1 MANMIKLPWENGGHL
16 CLNVDNAYDASRVS
30 ANELLIDYSV
40 STVDSGPAT
49 KFMKVT
55 LEFVKTG
62 ADFTQT
68 EANLLLDTIAK
79 ASQAP
84 NSQPVFSPQGY
95 SLKDDGGM
103 KITMA

>member
-16 CLNVDNAYDASRVS
+16 FLNVDEAYDATLVS
-30 ANELLIDYSV
+30 TSSLSIDYNVNSNP
-40 STVDSGPAT
+40 TGN
-49 KFMKVT
+49 KWMKVT
-55 LEFVKTG
+55 LDFVKTG

-95 SLKDDGGM
+95 SLKDADGM
-103 KITMA
+103 FITEV

>member
-1 MANMIKLPWENGGHL
+1 MANMIKLPWENGGQL
-16 CLNVDNAYDASRVS
+16 CLNVDNAYDASLVS
-30 ANELLIDYSV
+30 ADELLIDYST
-40 STVDSGPAT
+40 STDDSGT

-55 LEFVKTG
+55 LKFIKTG